1 MNAQKME
8 EVYVVAACRTPIG
21 KMGGALRSMTVADLS
36 AHVFKEIVKRGNI
49 TPDMV
54 DEIVMGETRP
64 SAAIHNVAR
73 HAALLAGFPY
83 EVTAFTI
90 QQACSSGMAAIQ
102 NAANK
107 IKVGMADIMI
117 AGGVESMSN
126 APFFTNGIRYGAGTG
141 DLTLYDSITESQIG
155 AQPSSIFGRMTMGPT
170 AETVAR
176 QYGIT
181 REEQDAFAHQSQV
194 RYQAAYEAG
203 KFDEIAPVTIIPRKG
218 DPILVDKDEHPR
230 LTSEEKLATL
240 KPVFQKDGTI
250 TVGNACG
257 RNDGAAVVLL
267 MSGTKVREL
276 GVKPMAKIIGY
287 STAGVDPRIM
297 GIGPVP
303 AVQKVLRQLN
313 MTIDQMDL
321 IELNEAFAAQAVACV
336 KELGIDQEK
345 LNVNGGAIALG
356 HPAGCTGGRLVGT
369 LCYELQRR
377 PSAKYALATLCV
389 GGGFGSAV
397 VLEKV

>member
-1 MNAQKME
+1 MNKTVE
-8 EVYVVAACRTPIG
+8 DVYVVAACRTPIG
-21 KMGGALRSMTVADLS
+21 KMGGALQSLTVADLS
-36 AHVFKEIVKRGNI
+36 AVVFKEILNRGGI
-49 TPDMV
+49 TAEMV

-73 HAALLAGFPY
+73 YAALLAGFPY
-83 EVTAFTI
+83 EVTAYTI

-102 NAANK
+102 CSMNK
-107 IKVGMADIMI
+107 IMVGMADIVI

-126 APFFTNGIRYGAGTG
+126 APFFTNNIRYGAGTG
-141 DLTLYDSITESQIG
+141 NLTLYDSITESQIG
-155 AQPSSIFGRMTMGPT
+155 AQPESIFGRMGMGPT

-176 QYGIT
+176 QYGVT
-181 REEQDAFAHQSQV
+181 REEQDAFAHQSQL

-203 KFDEIAPVTIIPRKG
+203 KFDEIVPITIKPRKG
-218 DPILVDKDEHPR
+218 DPIVVDKDEHPR
-230 LTSEEKLATL
+230 LTSLEKLASL
-240 KPVFQKDGTI
+240 KPVFEKDGTI

-267 MSGTKVREL
+267 MSGRKVREL
-276 GVKPMAKIIGY
+276 GVKPMAKLIGY
-287 STAGVDPRIM
+287 STAGVDPRVM

-303 AVQKVLRQLN
+303 AVRKVLKQLD

-336 KELGIDQEK
+336 KELGIDQSK

-377 PSAKYALATLCV
+377 PEAKYALATLCV

>member
-1 MNAQKME
+1 ME

-21 KMGGALRSMTVADLS
+21 KMGGALKSMTVADLS
-36 AHVFKEIVKRGNI
+36 AHVFKEILKRGNI
-49 TPDMV
+49 TADMV

-73 HAALLAGFPY
+73 HAAILAGFPY
-83 EVTAFTI
+83 EVTGFTV
-90 QQACSSGMAAIQ
+90 QQACASGITAIQ
-102 NAANK
+102 NATNK
-107 IKVGMADIMI
+107 IMVGMADIMI

-141 DLTLYDSITESQIG
+141 DWTMYDSITESQIG

-170 AETVAR
+170 AETVAA

-181 REEQDAFAHQSQV
+181 REEQDALAHQSQV

-203 KFDEIAPVTIIPRKG
+203 KFDEIAPVTIPQKKG
-218 DPILVDKDEHPR
+218 DPIVVDKDEHPR
-230 LTSEEKLATL
+230 LTSPEKLATL

-267 MSGTKVREL
+267 MSGKKVKEL

-287 STAGVDPRIM
+287 STAGVDPSVM

-303 AVQKVLRQLN
+303 AVRKLLKKLD
-313 MTIDQMDL
+313 MTIDQFDL
-321 IELNEAFAAQAVACV
+321 IELNEAFAAQVCACV

-377 PSAKYALATLCV
+377 PEAKYALATLCV
-389 GGGFGSAV
+389 GGGFGATIA
-397 VLEKV
+397 LEKV

>member
-1 MNAQKME
+1 ME
-8 EVYVVAACRTPIG
+8 MQEVYVVAACRTPIG
-21 KMGGALRSMTVADLS
+21 KMGGALKSMNVADLS
-36 AHVFKEIVKRGNI
+36 AHVFKEILKRGNI
-49 TPDMV
+49 TADMV

-73 HAALLAGFPY
+73 HAAILAGFPY
-83 EVTAFTI
+83 EVTGFTV
-90 QQACSSGMAAIQ
+90 QQACASGITAIQ
-102 NAANK
+102 NATNK
-107 IKVGMADIMI
+107 IMVGMADIMI

-141 DLTLYDSITESQIG
+141 DWTMYDSITESQIG

-170 AETVAR
+170 AETVAK

-181 REEQDAFAHQSQV
+181 REEQDALAHQSQV

-203 KFDEIAPVTIIPRKG
+203 KFDEIAPVTIPQKKG
-218 DPILVDKDEHPR
+218 DPIVVDKDEHPR
-230 LTSEEKLATL
+230 LTSPEKLATL

-267 MSGTKVREL
+267 MSGKKVKEL

-287 STAGVDPRIM
+287 STAGVDPSVM

-303 AVQKVLRQLN
+303 AVRKLLKKLD
-313 MTIDQMDL
+313 MTIDQFDL
-321 IELNEAFAAQAVACV
+321 IELNEAFAAQVCACV

-377 PSAKYALATLCV
+377 PEAKYALATLCV
-389 GGGFGSAV
+389 GGGFGATIA
-397 VLEKV
+397 LEKV

>member
-1 MNAQKME
+1 MQ
-8 EVYVVAACRTPIG
+8 EVFIVAACRTPIG
-21 KMGGALRSMTVADLS
+21 KMGGALKSLTVADLS
-36 AHVFKEIVKRGNI
+36 AHVFKEVVKRGNI

-54 DEIVMGETRP
+54 DEIIMGETRP
-64 SAAIHNVAR
+64 SSAIHNVAR

-83 EVTAFTI
+83 EVTALTI
-90 QQACSSGMAAIQ
+90 QQACSSGMSAIQ

-107 IKVGMADIMI
+107 IMVGMADVMI

-155 AQPSSIFGRMTMGPT
+155 AQPSSIFGRMGMGTT
-170 AETVAR
+170 AELVAS
-176 QYGIT
+176 QYSVT

-194 RYQAAYEAG
+194 RYQAAYEAE
-203 KFDEIAPVTIIPRKG
+203 KFDEIAPVTIVPKKG
-218 DPILVDKDEHPR
+218 DPIVVNKDEHPR
-230 LTSEEKLATL
+230 LTSVEKLATL

-267 MSGTKVREL
+267 MSGKKVKEL
-276 GVKPMAKIIGY
+276 GLKPMAKIIGY
-287 STAGVDPRIM
+287 STAGVDPRVM

-303 AVQKVLRQLN
+303 AVRKLLKQLN
-313 MTIDQMDL
+313 MTIDQFDL

-377 PSAKYALATLCV
+377 PDARYALATLCV

-397 VLEKV
+397 ALEKV

>member
-1 MNAQKME
+1 MQ
-8 EVYVVAACRTPIG
+8 EVFIVAACRTPIG
-21 KMGGALRSMTVADLS
+21 KMGGALKSMTVADLS
-36 AHVFKEIVKRGNI
+36 AHVFQEIVKRGNI

-54 DEIVMGETRP
+54 DEIIMGETRP
-64 SAAIHNVAR
+64 SSAIHNVAR

-83 EVTAFTI
+83 EVTALTI

-107 IKVGMADIMI
+107 IMVGMADIMI

-155 AQPSSIFGRMTMGPT
+155 AQPSSIFGRMGMGTT
-170 AETVAR
+170 AELVAS
-176 QYGIT
+176 QYNVT
-181 REEQDAFAHQSQV
+181 REDQDAFAHQSQV
-194 RYQAAYEAG
+194 RYQAAYEAN
-203 KFDEIAPVTIIPRKG
+203 KFDEIAPVTIVPKKG
-218 DPILVDKDEHPR
+218 DPIVVDKDEHPR
-230 LTSEEKLATL
+230 LTSLEKLAAL

-267 MSGTKVREL
+267 MSGAKVKEL
-276 GVKPMAKIIGY
+276 GIKPMAKIIGY
-287 STAGVDPRIM
+287 STAGVDPRVM

-303 AVQKVLRQLN
+303 AVRKLLKQLN
-313 MTIDQMDL
+313 MTIDQFDL

-377 PSAKYALATLCV
+377 PEARYALATLCV

-397 VLEKV
+397 ALEKV

>member
-1 MNAQKME
+1 ME
-8 EVYVVAACRTPIG
+8 TQDVYVVAACRTPIG
-21 KMGGALRSMTVADLS
+21 KMGGALKSLTVADLS
-36 AHVFKEIVKRGNI
+36 AVVFKEILKRGNI
-49 TPDMV
+49 TADMV

-83 EVTAFTI
+83 EVTGFTI

-102 NAANK
+102 NATNK
-107 IKVGMADIMI
+107 IMVGMADIMI

-126 APFFTNGIRYGAGTG
+126 SPFFTNGIRYGAGTG
-141 DLTLYDSITESQIG
+141 DLTIYDSITESQIG
-155 AQPSSIFGRMTMGPT
+155 AQPSSIFGRFGMGIT
-170 AETVAR
+170 AETVAE
-176 QYGIT
+176 QYHVT
-181 REEQDAFAHQSQV
+181 REEQDAFAQQSQE

-203 KFDEIAPVTIIPRKG
+203 KFDEIVPVVLPATRKT
-218 DPILVDKDEHPR
+218 PEIVVDKDEHPR
-230 LTSEEKLATL
+230 LTSLEKLAAL
-240 KPVFQKDGTI
+240 KPVFKPDGTV

-257 RNDGAAVVLL
+257 RNDGACVVLL
-267 MSGTKVREL
+267 MSGRKVKEL
-276 GVKPMAKIIGY
+276 GAKPMAKIIGC
-287 STAGVDPRIM
+287 STAGVDPRVM
-297 GIGPVP
+297 GIGPIP
-303 AVQKVLRQLN
+303 AVRKVLKKLN

-336 KELGIDQEK
+336 KELGIDQSK

-356 HPAGCTGGRLVGT
+356 HPAGCTGGRLVAT

-377 PSAKYALATLCV
+377 PDAKYALATLCV

>member
-1 MNAQKME
+1 ME

-21 KMGGALRSMTVADLS
+21 KMGGALKSMTVADLS
-36 AHVFKEIVKRGNI
+36 AHVFKEILKRGNI
-49 TPDMV
+49 TADMV

-73 HAALLAGFPY
+73 HAAILAGFPY
-83 EVTAFTI
+83 EVTGFTI
-90 QQACSSGMAAIQ
+90 QQACASGITAIQ
-102 NAANK
+102 NATNK
-107 IKVGMADIMI
+107 IMVGMADIMI

-141 DLTLYDSITESQIG
+141 DLTVYDSITESQIG

-170 AETVAR
+170 AETVAK

-181 REEQDAFAHQSQV
+181 REEQDALAHQSQL

-203 KFDEIAPVTIIPRKG
+203 KFDEIAPVTIVPKKG
-218 DPILVDKDEHPR
+218 DPIVVDKDEHPR
-230 LTSEEKLATL
+230 LTSPEKLASL

-267 MSGTKVREL
+267 MSGKKVREL

-287 STAGVDPRIM
+287 STAGVDPSVM

-303 AVQKVLRQLN
+303 AVRKLLKKLD
-313 MTIDQMDL
+313 MTIDQFDL
-321 IELNEAFAAQAVACV
+321 IELNEAFAAQVCACV

-377 PSAKYALATLCV
+377 PDAKYALATLCV
-389 GGGFGSAV
+389 GGGFGATV
-397 VLEKV
+397 ALEKV

>member
-1 MNAQKME
+1 ME

-21 KMGGALRSMTVADLS
+21 KMGGALKSMTVADLS
-36 AHVFKEIVKRGNI
+36 AHVFKEILKRGNI
-49 TPDMV
+49 TADMV

-73 HAALLAGFPY
+73 HAAILAGFPY
-83 EVTAFTI
+83 EVTGFTV
-90 QQACSSGMAAIQ
+90 QQACASGITAIQ
-102 NAANK
+102 NATNK
-107 IKVGMADIMI
+107 IMVGMADIMI

-141 DLTLYDSITESQIG
+141 DLTIYDSITESQIG

-170 AETVAR
+170 AETVAA

-181 REEQDAFAHQSQV
+181 REEQDALAHQSQV

-203 KFDEIAPVTIIPRKG
+203 KFDEIAPVTIPQKKG
-218 DPILVDKDEHPR
+218 DPIVVDKDEHPR
-230 LTSEEKLATL
+230 LTSPEKLATL

-267 MSGTKVREL
+267 MSGKKVKEL

-287 STAGVDPRIM
+287 STAGVDPSVM

-303 AVQKVLRQLN
+303 AVRKLLKKLN
-313 MTIDQMDL
+313 MTIDQFDL
-321 IELNEAFAAQAVACV
+321 IELNEAFAAQVCACV

-377 PSAKYALATLCV
+377 PEAKYALATLCV
-389 GGGFGSAV
+389 GGGFGATV
-397 VLEKV
+397 ALEKV

>member
-1 MNAQKME
+1 ME

-21 KMGGALRSMTVADLS
+21 KMGGALKSMTVADLS
-36 AHVFKEIVKRGNI
+36 AHVFKEILKRGNI
-49 TPDMV
+49 TADMV

-73 HAALLAGFPY
+73 HAAILAGFPY
-83 EVTAFTI
+83 EVTGFTV
-90 QQACSSGMAAIQ
+90 QQACASGITAIQ
-102 NAANK
+102 NATNK
-107 IKVGMADIMI
+107 IMVGMADIMI

-141 DLTLYDSITESQIG
+141 DLTIYDSITESQIG

-170 AETVAR
+170 AETVAK

-181 REEQDAFAHQSQV
+181 REEQDALAHQSQV

-203 KFDEIAPVTIIPRKG
+203 KFDEIAPVTIPQKKG
-218 DPILVDKDEHPR
+218 DPIVVDKDEHPR
-230 LTSEEKLATL
+230 LTSPEKLATL

-267 MSGTKVREL
+267 MSGKKVKEL

-287 STAGVDPRIM
+287 STAGVDPSVM

-303 AVQKVLRQLN
+303 AVRKLLKKLD
-313 MTIDQMDL
+313 MTIDQFDL
-321 IELNEAFAAQAVACV
+321 IELNEAFAAQVCACV

-377 PSAKYALATLCV
+377 PDAKYALATLCV
-389 GGGFGSAV
+389 GGGFGATV
-397 VLEKV
+397 ALEKV

>member
-1 MNAQKME
+1 MQTQ

-21 KMGGALRSMTVADLS
+21 KMGGALKSLTVADLS
-36 AHVFKEIVKRGNI
+36 AHVFEQIVKRGGI
-49 TPDMV
+49 TKDMV

-64 SAAIHNVAR
+64 SSAIHNVAR
-73 HAALLAGFPY
+73 YAALLAGFPY

-102 NAANK
+102 NATNK
-107 IKVGMADIMI
+107 IMVGMADIMI

-155 AQPSSIFGRMTMGPT
+155 AQPSSIFGRMGMGPT

-176 QYGIT
+176 QYGVT
-181 REEQDAFAHQSQV
+181 REDQDAFAHQSQV

-203 KFDEIAPVTIIPRKG
+203 KFDEIAPVTITPRKG

-230 LTSEEKLATL
+230 LTSPEKLATL
-240 KPVFQKDGTI
+240 KPVFEKDGTI

-267 MSGTKVREL
+267 MSGRKVREL
-276 GVKPMAKIIGY
+276 GIKPMAKIIGY
-287 STAGVDPRIM
+287 STAGVDPRVM

-303 AVQKVLRQLN
+303 AVRKLLKQLN
-313 MTIDQMDL
+313 MTIDQFDL

-377 PSAKYALATLCV
+377 PEAKYALATLCV

-397 VLEKV
+397 ALEKV

>member
-1 MNAQKME
+1 ME

-21 KMGGALRSMTVADLS
+21 KMGGALKTLTVADLS
-36 AHVFKEIVKRGNI
+36 AHVFKEIVKRGGI
-49 TPDMV
+49 TPEMV

-102 NAANK
+102 NATNK
-107 IKVGMADIMI
+107 IMVGMADIMI

-141 DLTLYDSITESQIG
+141 DLTVYDSITESQIG

-170 AETVAR
+170 AETVA
-176 QYGIT
+176 QMYNVS

-203 KFDEIAPVTIIPRKG
+203 KFDEIAPVTIVPRKG
-218 DPILVDKDEHPR
+218 DPIVVDKDEHPR
-230 LTSEEKLATL
+230 LTSPEKLASL

-267 MSGTKVREL
+267 MSGKKVKEL

-287 STAGVDPRIM
+287 STAGVDPRVM

-303 AVQKVLRQLN
+303 AVKKVMKQLN
-313 MTIDQMDL
+313 MTIDQFDL

-377 PSAKYALATLCV
+377 PEAKYALATLCV

>member
-1 MNAQKME
+1 ME
-8 EVYVVAACRTPIG
+8 QVYVVAACRTPIG
-21 KMGGALRSMTVADLS
+21 KMGGALKSLNVADLS
-36 AHVFKEIVKRGNI
+36 AIVFQEILKRGNI
-49 TPDMV
+49 TADMV

-64 SAAIHNVAR
+64 SSAIHNVAR
-73 HAALLAGFPY
+73 YAALQAGFPY
-83 EVTAFTI
+83 EVTALTI

-102 NAANK
+102 TATNK
-107 IKVGMADIMI
+107 IMVGMADIMI

-126 APFFTNGIRYGAGTG
+126 APYFTNNIRYGAGTG
-141 DLTLYDSITESQIG
+141 GLTLLDSITESQIG
-155 AQPSSIFGRMTMGPT
+155 AQPSSIFGRMGMGTT
-170 AETVAR
+170 AETVAA

-181 REEQDAFAHQSQV
+181 REAQDAFAHQSQV
-194 RYQAAYEAG
+194 RYQEAFEAG
-203 KFDEIAPVTIIPRKG
+203 KFDEIV
-218 DPILVDKDEHPR
+218 PITFPATKKTPEYTVDKDEHPR
-230 LTSEEKLATL
+230 LTSPEKLAAL
-240 KPVFQKDGTI
+240 KPVFQDDGTV

-267 MSGTKVREL
+267 MSERKVKEL

-287 STAGVDPRIM
+287 STAGVDPRVM

-303 AVQKVLRQLN
+303 AVRKVLKQLN

-321 IELNEAFAAQAVACV
+321 IELNEAFAAQTLACV
-336 KELGIDQEK
+336 NELGIDQSK
-345 LNVNGGAIALG
+345 LNVNGGAIAIG

-377 PSAKYALATLCV
+377 PDAKYALATLCV
-389 GGGFGSAV
+389 GGGFGSAI

>member
-1 MNAQKME
+1 MQ

-21 KMGGALRSMTVADLS
+21 KMGGALKSLTVADLS

-54 DEIVMGETRP
+54 DEIIMGETRP
-64 SAAIHNVAR
+64 SSAIHNVAR
-73 HAALLAGFPY
+73 YAALLAGFPY

-107 IKVGMADIMI
+107 IMVGMADIMI

-155 AQPSSIFGRMTMGPT
+155 AQPSSIFGRMGMGPT
-170 AETVAR
+170 AETVAK
-176 QYGIT
+176 QYGVT

-194 RYQAAYEAG
+194 RYQEAYEAG
-203 KFDEIAPVTIIPRKG
+203 KFDEIAPVTIVPKKG
-218 DPILVDKDEHPR
+218 DPIVVDKDEHPR
-230 LTSEEKLATL
+230 LTSPEKLATL
-240 KPVFQKDGTI
+240 KPVFQTDGTI

-267 MSGTKVREL
+267 MSGKKVQEL
-276 GVKPMAKIIGY
+276 GLKPMAKIIGY
-287 STAGVDPRIM
+287 STAGVDPRVM

-303 AVQKVLRQLN
+303 AVRKVLKQLN
-313 MTIDQMDL
+313 MTIDQIDL

-336 KELGIDQEK
+336 KELGIDQSK

-377 PSAKYALATLCV
+377 PDAKYALATLCV

>member
-1 MNAQKME
+1 ME

-21 KMGGALRSMTVADLS
+21 KMGGALKSMTVADLS
-36 AHVFKEIVKRGNI
+36 AHVFKEILKRGNI
-49 TPDMV
+49 TADMV

-73 HAALLAGFPY
+73 HAAILAGFPY
-83 EVTAFTI
+83 EVTGFTV
-90 QQACSSGMAAIQ
+90 QQACASGITAIQ
-102 NAANK
+102 NATNK
-107 IKVGMADIMI
+107 IMVGMADIMI

-141 DLTLYDSITESQIG
+141 DLTIYDSITESQIG

-170 AETVAR
+170 AETVAK

-181 REEQDAFAHQSQV
+181 REEQDALAHQSQV

-203 KFDEIAPVTIIPRKG
+203 KFDEIAPVTIVPKKG
-218 DPILVDKDEHPR
+218 DPIIVDKDEHPR
-230 LTSEEKLATL
+230 LTSPEKLATL

-267 MSGTKVREL
+267 MSGKKVKEL

-287 STAGVDPRIM
+287 STAGVDPSVM

-303 AVQKVLRQLN
+303 AVRKLLKKLN
-313 MTIDQMDL
+313 MTIDQFDL
-321 IELNEAFAAQAVACV
+321 IELNEAFAAQVCACV
-336 KELGIDQEK
+336 KELGIDQAK

-377 PSAKYALATLCV
+377 PEAKYALATLCV
-389 GGGFGSAV
+389 GGGFGATV
-397 VLEKV
+397 ALEKV

>member
-1 MNAQKME
+1 ME
-8 EVYVVAACRTPIG
+8 TQEVFVVAACRTPIG
-21 KMGGALRSMTVADLS
+21 KMGGALKSLTVADLS
-36 AHVFKEIVKRGNI
+36 AIVFKEIVKRGGI
-49 TPDMV
+49 TPEMV

-102 NAANK
+102 NATNK
-107 IKVGMADIMI
+107 IAVGMADIMI

-141 DLTLYDSITESQIG
+141 DLTMYDSITESQIG
-155 AQPSSIFGRMTMGPT
+155 AQPSSVFGRLTMGPT
-170 AETVAR
+170 AETVAQR
-176 QYGIT
+176 YNVT
-181 REEQDAFAHQSQV
+181 REEQDALAHQSQL

-203 KFDEIAPVTIIPRKG
+203 KFDEIVPVTITPKKG
-218 DPILVDKDEHPR
+218 DPIVVDKDEHPR
-230 LTSEEKLATL
+230 LTSPEKLATL

-267 MSGTKVREL
+267 MSGKKVKEL

-287 STAGVDPRIM
+287 STAGVDPRVM

-303 AVQKVLRQLN
+303 AVRKVMKQLD
-313 MTIDQMDL
+313 MTIDQFDL
-321 IELNEAFAAQAVACV
+321 IELNEAFAAQVVACV

-377 PSAKYALATLCV
+377 PEAKYALATLCV

>member
-1 MNAQKME
+1 ME

-21 KMGGALRSMTVADLS
+21 KMGGALKSMNVADLS
-36 AHVFKEIVKRGNI
+36 VVVFKDILKRGGI
-49 TPDMV
+49 TADMV

-64 SAAIHNVAR
+64 SSAIHNVAR
-73 HAALLAGFPY
+73 NAALLAGFPY
-83 EVTAFTI
+83 EVTAMTI

-102 NAANK
+102 VATNK
-107 IKVGMADIMI
+107 IAVGMADIMI

-155 AQPSSIFGRMTMGPT
+155 AQPAAIFGRMGMGTT
-170 AETVAR
+170 AETVAK
-176 QYGIT
+176 QYNVT

-203 KFDEIAPVTIIPRKG
+203 KFDEIV
-218 DPILVDKDEHPR
+218 PITFPATKKTPEIVVDKDEHPR
-230 LTSEEKLATL
+230 LTSPEKLAML
-240 KPVFQKDGTI
+240 KPVFQQDGTV

-267 MSGTKVREL
+267 MSGRKVREL

-287 STAGVDPRIM
+287 STAGVDPRVM

-303 AVQKVLRQLN
+303 AVRKVLKQLN

-321 IELNEAFAAQAVACV
+321 IELNEAFAAQTLACV

-345 LNVNGGAIALG
+345 LNVNGGAIAIG

-369 LCYELQRR
+369 LCYELHRR
-377 PSAKYALATLCV
+377 PEAKYALATLCV
-389 GGGFGSAV
+389 GGGFGSAI

>member
-1 MNAQKME
+1 MQ
-8 EVYVVAACRTPIG
+8 EVFIVAACRTPIG
-21 KMGGALRSMTVADLS
+21 KMGGALKSLTVADLS
-36 AHVFKEIVKRGNI
+36 AHVFQEIVKRGNI

-54 DEIVMGETRP
+54 DEIIMGETRP
-64 SAAIHNVAR
+64 SSAIHNVAR
-73 HAALLAGFPY
+73 YAALLAGFPY
-83 EVTAFTI
+83 EVTALTI

-107 IKVGMADIMI
+107 IMVGMADIMI

-155 AQPSSIFGRMTMGPT
+155 AQPSSIFGRMGMGTT
-170 AETVAR
+170 AELVAS
-176 QYGIT
+176 QYNVT
-181 REEQDAFAHQSQV
+181 REDQDAFAHQSQV
-194 RYQAAYEAG
+194 RYQAAYEAN
-203 KFDEIAPVTIIPRKG
+203 KFDEIAPVTIVPKKG
-218 DPILVDKDEHPR
+218 DPIVVDKDEHPR
-230 LTSEEKLATL
+230 LTSLEKLAAL

-267 MSGTKVREL
+267 MSGAKVKEL
-276 GVKPMAKIIGY
+276 GIKPMAKIIGY
-287 STAGVDPRIM
+287 STAGVDPRVM

-303 AVQKVLRQLN
+303 AVRKLLKQLN
-313 MTIDQMDL
+313 MTIDQFDL

-336 KELGIDQEK
+336 KELGIDQGK

-377 PSAKYALATLCV
+377 PEARYALATLCV

-397 VLEKV
+397 ALEKV

>member
-1 MNAQKME
+1 ME
-8 EVYVVAACRTPIG
+8 DVYVVAACRTPIG
-21 KMGGALRSMTVADLS
+21 KMGGALKSMTVADLS
-36 AHVFKEIVKRGNI
+36 CHVFKEILKRGNI
-49 TPDMV
+49 SAEMV

-83 EVTAFTI
+83 EVTAYTI
-90 QQACSSGMAAIQ
+90 QQACASGMAAIQ
-102 NAANK
+102 CSYNK
-107 IKVGMADIMI
+107 IAVGMADIVI

-126 APFFTNGIRYGAGTG
+126 SPFFTNNIRYGAGTG
-141 DLTLYDSITESQIG
+141 NLTIYDSITESQIG
-155 AQPSSIFGRMTMGPT
+155 AQPESIFGRMGMGTT

-176 QYGIT
+176 EYGIT
-181 REEQDAFAHQSQV
+181 REEQDAFAHQSQL

-203 KFDEIAPVTIIPRKG
+203 RFDEIAPVTIVPRKG
-218 DPILVDKDEHPR
+218 DPIVVDKDEHPR
-230 LTSEEKLATL
+230 LTSPEKLATL
-240 KPVFQKDGTI
+240 KPVFEKDGTV

-267 MSGTKVREL
+267 MSGRKMKEL
-276 GVKPMAKIIGY
+276 GMKPMAKIIGY
-287 STAGVDPRIM
+287 STAGVDPRVM
-297 GIGPVP
+297 GIGPIP
-303 AVQKVLRQLN
+303 AVRKVLKQLD

-321 IELNEAFAAQAVACV
+321 IELNEAFASQTLACV

-345 LNVNGGAIALG
+345 LNVNGGAIAIG

-377 PSAKYALATLCV
+377 PEAKYGLATLCV
-389 GGGFGSAV
+389 GGGFGSCV
-397 VLEKV
+397 VVEKV

>member
-1 MNAQKME
+1 ME
-8 EVYVVAACRTPIG
+8 EVFVVAACRTPIG
-21 KMGGALRSMTVADLS
+21 KMGGALKSLNVAELS
-36 AHVFKEIVKRGNI
+36 AIVFKEILKRGNI
-49 TPDMV
+49 TADMV

-83 EVTAFTI
+83 EVTGFTI
-90 QQACSSGMAAIQ
+90 QQACASGIAAIQ
-102 NAANK
+102 NATNK
-107 IKVGMADIMI
+107 IMVGMADIMI

-141 DLTLYDSITESQIG
+141 DLTMYDSITESQIG
-155 AQPSSIFGRMTMGPT
+155 AQPSSLFGRMTMGPT
-170 AETVAR
+170 AETVAK

-181 REEQDAFAHQSQV
+181 REEQDALSHQSQL

-203 KFDEIAPVTIIPRKG
+203 RFDEIVPVTIVPRKG
-218 DPILVDKDEHPR
+218 DPIVVDKDEHPR
-230 LTSEEKLATL
+230 LTSPEKLATL
-240 KPVFQKDGTI
+240 KPVFQQDGTI

-267 MSGTKVREL
+267 MSGRKVKEL

-287 STAGVDPRIM
+287 STAGVDPSVM

-303 AVQKVLRQLN
+303 AVRKLLKRLD
-313 MTIDQMDL
+313 MTIDQFDL
-321 IELNEAFAAQAVACV
+321 IELNEAFAAQVCACV
-336 KELGIDQEK
+336 HELGIDQEK
-345 LNVNGGAIALG
+345 LNVNGGAIAIG

-377 PSAKYALATLCV
+377 PEAKYALATLCV
-389 GGGFGSAV
+389 GGGFGAAV
-397 VLEKV
+397 ALEKV

>member
-1 MNAQKME
+1 ME
-8 EVYVVAACRTPIG
+8 EVYIVAACRTPIG
-21 KMGGALRSMTVADLS
+21 KMGGALRSLTVADLS
-36 AHVFKEIVKRGNI
+36 EIVFKEVVKRGNI

-64 SAAIHNVAR
+64 SSAIHNVAR
-73 HAALLAGFPY
+73 YAALQAGFPY

-102 NAANK
+102 NATNK
-107 IKVGMADIMI
+107 IMVGMADIMI

-155 AQPSSIFGRMTMGPT
+155 AQPSKIYGRMGMGPT
-170 AETVAR
+170 AETVAKE
-176 QYGIT
+176 YNVT
-181 REEQDAFAHQSQV
+181 REDQDAFAHQSQV

-203 KFDEIAPVTIIPRKG
+203 KFDEIVPVTITPKKG
-218 DPILVDKDEHPR
+218 DPIVVDKDEHPR
-230 LTSEEKLATL
+230 LTSPEKLATL

-267 MSGTKVREL
+267 MSGSKVKEL
-276 GVKPMAKIIGY
+276 GIKPMAKIIGY
-287 STAGVDPRIM
+287 STAGVDPRVM

-303 AVQKVLRQLN
+303 AVRKILKQLN
-313 MTIDQMDL
+313 MTIDQFDL

-369 LCYELQRR
+369 LCYELNRR
-377 PSAKYALATLCV
+377 PEAKYALATLCV

-397 VLEKV
+397 ALEKV

>member
-1 MNAQKME
+1 ME

-21 KMGGALRSMTVADLS
+21 KMGGALKSMTVADLS
-36 AHVFKEIVKRGNI
+36 AHVFKEVVKRSGI
-49 TPDMV
+49 KPEMV

-90 QQACSSGMAAIQ
+90 QQACASGMAAIQ

-107 IKVGMADIMI
+107 IMVGMADVMI

-141 DLTLYDSITESQIG
+141 DLTVYDSITESQIG

-170 AETVAR
+170 AETVAQ
-176 QYGIT
+176 QYNIS

-203 KFDEIAPVTIIPRKG
+203 KFDEIAPVTIVPRKG
-218 DPILVDKDEHPR
+218 DPIVVDKDEHPR
-230 LTSEEKLATL
+230 LTSPEKLATL

-267 MSGTKVREL
+267 MSGKKVKEL

-287 STAGVDPRIM
+287 STAGVDPRVM

-303 AVQKVLRQLN
+303 AVKKVLKQLN
-313 MTIDQMDL
+313 MTIDQFDL
-321 IELNEAFAAQAVACV
+321 IELNEAFAAQVVACIN
-336 KELGIDQEK
+336 ELGIDQEK

-377 PSAKYALATLCV
+377 PDAKYALATLCV
-389 GGGFGSAV
+389 GGGFGSCV

>member
-1 MNAQKME
+1 MQ
-8 EVYVVAACRTPIG
+8 EVFIVAACRTPIG
-21 KMGGALRSMTVADLS
+21 KMGGALKSMTVADLS
-36 AHVFKEIVKRGNI
+36 AHVFQEIVKRGNI

-54 DEIVMGETRP
+54 DEIIMGETRP
-64 SAAIHNVAR
+64 SSAIHNVAR

-83 EVTAFTI
+83 EVTALTI

-107 IKVGMADIMI
+107 IMVGMADIMI

-155 AQPSSIFGRMTMGPT
+155 AQPSSIFGRMGMGTT
-170 AETVAR
+170 AELVAS
-176 QYGIT
+176 QYNVT
-181 REEQDAFAHQSQV
+181 REDQDAFAHQSQL
-194 RYQAAYEAG
+194 RYQAAYEAN
-203 KFDEIAPVTIIPRKG
+203 KFDEIAPVTIVPKKG
-218 DPILVDKDEHPR
+218 DPIIVDKDEHPR
-230 LTSEEKLATL
+230 LTSPEKLAAL

-267 MSGTKVREL
+267 MSGDKVKEL
-276 GVKPMAKIIGY
+276 GIKPMAKIIGY
-287 STAGVDPRIM
+287 STAGVDPRVM

-303 AVQKVLRQLN
+303 AVRKLLKQLN
-313 MTIDQMDL
+313 MTIDQFDL
-321 IELNEAFAAQAVACV
+321 VELNEAFAAQTVACV

-377 PSAKYALATLCV
+377 PEARYALATLCV

-397 VLEKV
+397 ALEKV

>member
-1 MNAQKME
+1 ME
-8 EVYVVAACRTPIG
+8 TQEVYVVAACRTPIG
-21 KMGGALRSMTVADLS
+21 KMGGALKSMTVADLS
-36 AHVFKEIVKRGNI
+36 AHVFKEILKRGNI
-49 TPDMV
+49 TADMV

-73 HAALLAGFPY
+73 HAAILAGFPY
-83 EVTAFTI
+83 EVTGFTI
-90 QQACSSGMAAIQ
+90 QQACASGITAIQ
-102 NAANK
+102 NATNK
-107 IKVGMADIMI
+107 IMVGMADIMI

-141 DLTLYDSITESQIG
+141 DWTMYDSITESQIG

-170 AETVAR
+170 AETVAK

-181 REEQDAFAHQSQV
+181 REEQDALAHQSQV

-203 KFDEIAPVTIIPRKG
+203 KFDEIAPVTIVPKKG
-218 DPILVDKDEHPR
+218 DPIVVDKDEHPR
-230 LTSEEKLATL
+230 LTSPEKLATL

-267 MSGTKVREL
+267 MSGKKVKEL

-287 STAGVDPRIM
+287 STAGVDPSVM

-303 AVQKVLRQLN
+303 AVRKLLKKLD
-313 MTIDQMDL
+313 MTIDQFDL
-321 IELNEAFAAQAVACV
+321 IELNEAFAAQVCACV

-377 PSAKYALATLCV
+377 PEAKYALATLCV
-389 GGGFGSAV
+389 GGGFGATV
-397 VLEKV
+397 ALEKV

>member
-1 MNAQKME
+1 
-8 EVYVVAACRTPIG
+8 
-21 KMGGALRSMTVADLS
+21 
-36 AHVFKEIVKRGNI
+36 
-49 TPDMV
+49 
-54 DEIVMGETRP
+54 MGETRP
-64 SAAIHNVAR
+64 SSAIHNVAR

-83 EVTAFTI
+83 EVTGFTI

-102 NAANK
+102 NATNK
-107 IKVGMADIMI
+107 IMVGMADIMI

-126 APFFTNGIRYGAGTG
+126 SPFFTNNIRYGAGTG
-141 DLTLYDSITESQIG
+141 NLTIYDSITESQMG
-155 AQPSSIFGRMTMGPT
+155 AQPESIFGRFGMGLT
-170 AETVAR
+170 AETVAE
-176 QYGIT
+176 QYNIT

-203 KFDEIAPVTIIPRKG
+203 KFDEIVPVVFPATKKTPEYV
-218 DPILVDKDEHPR
+218 VDKDEHPR
-230 LTSEEKLATL
+230 LTTPEKLAAL
-240 KPVFQKDGTI
+240 KPVFKADGTV

-257 RNDGAAVVLL
+257 RNDGACVVLL
-267 MSGTKVREL
+267 MSGSKVKEL

-287 STAGVDPRIM
+287 STAGVDPRVM
-297 GIGPVP
+297 GIGPIP
-303 AVQKVLRQLN
+303 AVRKVLKKLN

-336 KELGIDQEK
+336 KELGIDQSK

-356 HPAGCTGGRLVGT
+356 HPAGITGGRLVAT

-377 PSAKYALATLCV
+377 PEAKYALATLCV

>member
-1 MNAQKME
+1 ME

-21 KMGGALRSMTVADLS
+21 KMGGALKSMTVADLS
-36 AHVFKEIVKRGNI
+36 AHVFKEILKRGNI
-49 TPDMV
+49 TADMV

-73 HAALLAGFPY
+73 HAASLAGFPY
-83 EVTAFTI
+83 EVTGFTV
-90 QQACSSGMAAIQ
+90 QQACASGITAIQ
-102 NAANK
+102 NATNK
-107 IKVGMADIMI
+107 IMVGMADIMI

-141 DLTLYDSITESQIG
+141 DLTIYDSITESQIG

-170 AETVAR
+170 AETVAK

-181 REEQDAFAHQSQV
+181 REEQDALAHQSQV

-203 KFDEIAPVTIIPRKG
+203 KFDEIAPVTIPQKKG
-218 DPILVDKDEHPR
+218 DPIVVDKDEHPR
-230 LTSEEKLATL
+230 LTSPEKLATL

-267 MSGTKVREL
+267 MSGKKVKEL

-287 STAGVDPRIM
+287 STAGVDPSVM

-303 AVQKVLRQLN
+303 AVRKLLKKLN
-313 MTIDQMDL
+313 MTIDQFDL
-321 IELNEAFAAQAVACV
+321 IELNEAFAAQVCACV

-377 PSAKYALATLCV
+377 PDAKYALATLCV
-389 GGGFGSAV
+389 GGGFGATV
-397 VLEKV
+397 ALEKV

>member
-1 MNAQKME
+1 MQ

-21 KMGGALRSMTVADLS
+21 KMGGALKSMNVADLS
-36 AHVFKEIVKRGNI
+36 AHVFKEILKRGNI
-49 TPDMV
+49 TADMV

-73 HAALLAGFPY
+73 HAAILAGFPY
-83 EVTAFTI
+83 EVTGFTI
-90 QQACSSGMAAIQ
+90 QQACASGITAIQ
-102 NAANK
+102 NATNK
-107 IKVGMADIMI
+107 IMVGMADIMI

-141 DLTLYDSITESQIG
+141 DWTMYDSITESQIG

-170 AETVAR
+170 AETVAK

-181 REEQDAFAHQSQV
+181 REEQDALAHQSQL

-203 KFDEIAPVTIIPRKG
+203 KFDEIAPVTIPQKKG
-218 DPILVDKDEHPR
+218 DPIVVDKDEHPR
-230 LTSEEKLATL
+230 LTSPEKLATL

-267 MSGTKVREL
+267 MSGKKVKEL

-287 STAGVDPRIM
+287 STAGVDPSVM

-303 AVQKVLRQLN
+303 AVRKLLKKLD
-313 MTIDQMDL
+313 MTIDQFDL
-321 IELNEAFAAQAVACV
+321 IELNEAFAAQVCACV

-377 PSAKYALATLCV
+377 PEAKYALATLCV
-389 GGGFGSAV
+389 GGGFGATV
-397 VLEKV
+397 ALEKV

>member
-1 MNAQKME
+1 ME
-8 EVYVVAACRTPIG
+8 MQEVYVVAAFRTPIG
-21 KMGGALRSMTVADLS
+21 KMGGALKSMTVADLS
-36 AHVFKEIVKRGNI
+36 CHVFKEILKRGNI
-49 TPDMV
+49 TADMV

-73 HAALLAGFPY
+73 HAAILAGFPY
-83 EVTAFTI
+83 EVTGFTV
-90 QQACSSGMAAIQ
+90 QQACASGITAIQ
-102 NAANK
+102 NATNK
-107 IKVGMADIMI
+107 IMVGMADIMI

-141 DLTLYDSITESQIG
+141 DWTMYDSITESQIG

-170 AETVAR
+170 AETVAK

-181 REEQDAFAHQSQV
+181 REEQDALAHQSQL

-203 KFDEIAPVTIIPRKG
+203 KFDEIAPVTIVPKKG
-218 DPILVDKDEHPR
+218 DPIVVDKDEHPR
-230 LTSEEKLATL
+230 LTSPEKLATL

-267 MSGTKVREL
+267 MSGKKVKEL

-287 STAGVDPRIM
+287 STAGVDPSVM

-303 AVQKVLRQLN
+303 AVRKLLKKLN
-313 MTIDQMDL
+313 MTIDQFDL
-321 IELNEAFAAQAVACV
+321 IELNEAFAAQVCACV

-377 PSAKYALATLCV
+377 PDAKYALATLCV
-389 GGGFGSAV
+389 GGGFGATV
-397 VLEKV
+397 ALEKV

>member
-1 MNAQKME
+1 ME

-21 KMGGALRSMTVADLS
+21 KMGGALRPLTVADLS
-36 AHVFKEIVKRGNI
+36 AHVFKEVIHRAGI
-49 TPDMV
+49 TADMV

-64 SAAIHNVAR
+64 SSAIHNVAR
-73 HAALLAGFPY
+73 HAALLAGFPV

-90 QQACSSGMAAIQ
+90 QQACASGMCAIQ
-102 NAANK
+102 NSMNK
-107 IKVGMADIMI
+107 IMVGMADIVI

-155 AQPSSIFGRMTMGPT
+155 AQPSSIYGRMGMGTT
-170 AETVAR
+170 AEKVAAE
-176 QYGIT
+176 YGIT
-181 REEQDAFAHQSQV
+181 RQEQDRFSHQSQV

-203 KFDEIAPVTIIPRKG
+203 KFDEIAPVTIVPRKG
-218 DPILVDKDEHPR
+218 DPIVVDKDEHPR
-230 LTSEEKLATL
+230 LTSEEKLASL

-257 RNDGAAVVLL
+257 RNDGACVTLL
-267 MSGTKVREL
+267 MSGRKVKEL
-276 GVKPMAKIIGY
+276 GLKPMAKLIGY
-287 STAGVDPRIM
+287 STAGVDPSVM

-303 AVQKVLRQLN
+303 AVRKVLDRLN

-321 IELNEAFAAQAVACV
+321 IELNEAFAAQALACV
-336 KELGIDQEK
+336 KELGIDEAK

-356 HPAGCTGGRLVGT
+356 HPAGCTGARLVTT

-377 PSAKYALATLCV
+377 PEAKYGLATLCV

-397 VLEKV
+397 VIEKVSE

>member
-1 MNAQKME
+1 ME

-21 KMGGALRSMTVADLS
+21 KMGGALKSMTVADLS
-36 AHVFKEIVKRGNI
+36 AHVFKEILKRGNI
-49 TPDMV
+49 TADMV
-54 DEIVMGETRP
+54 EEIVMGETRP

-73 HAALLAGFPY
+73 HAAILTGFPY
-83 EVTAFTI
+83 EVTGFTV
-90 QQACSSGMAAIQ
+90 QQACASGITAIQ
-102 NAANK
+102 NATNK
-107 IKVGMADIMI
+107 IMVGMADIMI

-141 DLTLYDSITESQIG
+141 DWTMYDSITESQIG

-170 AETVAR
+170 AETVAK

-181 REEQDAFAHQSQV
+181 REEQDALAHQSQV

-203 KFDEIAPVTIIPRKG
+203 KFDEIAPVTIPQKKG
-218 DPILVDKDEHPR
+218 DPIVVDKDEHPR
-230 LTSEEKLATL
+230 LTSPEKLATL

-267 MSGTKVREL
+267 MSGKKVKEL

-287 STAGVDPRIM
+287 STAGVDPSVM

-303 AVQKVLRQLN
+303 AVRKLLKKLD
-313 MTIDQMDL
+313 MTIDQFDL
-321 IELNEAFAAQAVACV
+321 IELNEAFAAQVCACV

-377 PSAKYALATLCV
+377 PEAKYALATLCV
-389 GGGFGSAV
+389 GGGFGATIA
-397 VLEKV
+397 LEKV